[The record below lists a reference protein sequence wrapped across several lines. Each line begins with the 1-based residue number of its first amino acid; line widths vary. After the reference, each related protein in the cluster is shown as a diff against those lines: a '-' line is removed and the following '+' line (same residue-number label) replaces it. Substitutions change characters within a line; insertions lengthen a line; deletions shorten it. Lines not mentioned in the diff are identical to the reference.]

1 MMLALQFPVGVRR
14 GWTIKCEVVRNLNF
28 DLKLF
33 VKKVKDLMAQ
43 QGYTKNGIV
52 VKSNIAFDRLDNIL
66 LNEIVPTGDEILILS
81 ELLYVDFQYLMSN
94 EDVTQFEKTDK
105 LFRTNAKVLSIAD
118 KRSLSKILYMAE
130 FAKYLNDTIGVS
142 RFNFQPIIK
151 QKNYSDQ
158 GKELASQ
165 LRIFLKIENNFSNKD
180 IYKIVRDLGVQVYR
194 LKLSESNISGIHLQ
208 NEKIG
213 NVIVVNS
220 FEDAYRQNFT
230 LMHELCHSLLDNNSE
245 YKISFSGQ
253 SDKAEEVRANNFA
266 ASFLVPDQFIDR
278 ISSKS
283 INKEMFLE
291 LAKKQFVNPETLS
304 IRLREKGRISPSQH
318 ENYKSLKIN
327 KREKLDIE
335 LIDLSIRGRERVRKI
350 QQTGLSL
357 SYISLLYNAY
367 IDSKISFLKMSEML
381 FLSPNETESLFEEL
395 GWTMNV

>member
-1 MMLALQFPVGVRR
+1 M
-14 GWTIKCEVVRNLNF
+14 NF